1 MAAAQAAGAAEVNN
15 GRNLQSGG
23 LQIRR
28 HLHRA
33 FAEGMS
39 AAAQGV
45 AHQFIMAA
53 TFGRCWKG
61 YALSASSL
69 SHAERPFGLAFRLY
83 PAFSCGVQRK
93 PTRALAGFLMGGLP
107 LGFLG

>member
-1 MAAAQAAGAAEVNN
+1 MAMNIRPAF
-15 GRNLQSGG
+15 GRMYSP
-23 LQIRR
+23 
-28 HLHRA
+28 
-33 FAEGMS
+33 
-39 AAAQGV
+39 
-45 AHQFIMAA
+45 
-53 TFGRCWKG
+53 TFGAGVHAVTDWNDLGGGVTRPDAVVAG
-61 YALSASSL
+61 SSVQARPYALSASSL